1 MFPKRVIIEDQT
13 LRDGIQNEEKILST
27 DEKIEI
33 IHRLI
38 SAGIRRFQVTSF
50 VNPKRVPQMGDAE
63 ELIERLKHISNVDF
77 YGLVLNRK
85 GLERAIKSSCV
96 NVEISI
102 SASNTHSLKNTGMT
116 TEQAITEME
125 WMVKKALD
133 SGLKVRAGVQC
144 AFGCRYE
151 GRIRED
157 LVIKIVEQEVKLGAS
172 EIALADTTGMAHPL
186 QIKKLTSKVLALT
199 ENLPVFLH
207 LHDTEGKGLANA
219 FAAME
224 VGIHCFDVT
233 TAGMGGCPF
242 IPGATGNIAGE
253 DLVFMLHQM
262 EIQTGID
269 VNKLAEVANFLRNLF
284 KKDFPGKMSKILE
297 REDIKCIP

>member
-1 MFPKRVIIEDQT
+1 MLPEKVIIEDQT
-13 LRDGIQNEEKILST
+13 LRDGIQNEDKLLST
-27 DEKIEI
+27 DEKIDVI
-33 IHRLI
+33 YRLI
-38 SAGIRRFQVTSF
+38 DAGIKRFQVTSF
-50 VNPKRVPQMGDAE
+50 VNPGKVPQMRDAE
-63 ELIERLKHISNVDF
+63 ELIERLKDISNVSF

-85 GLERAIKSSCV
+85 GLERAIKSSCL

-116 TEQAITEME
+116 TDHAIKELE
-125 WMVKKALD
+125 WMIKMALD

-151 GRIRED
+151 GRIHED
-157 LVIKIVEQEVKLGAS
+157 LVIRIVEQEIKLGAS

-186 QIKKLTSKVLALT
+186 QVKKLASRALALAG
-199 ENLPVFLH
+199 NIPVFLH
-207 LHDTEGKGLANA
+207 LHDTEGKGLVNA

-224 VGIHCFDVT
+224 VGIYCFDVT

-253 DLVFMLHQM
+253 DLAFMLQQM
-262 EIQTGID
+262 NIHTGID
-269 VNKLAEVANFLRNLF
+269 VKKLAETANLLRTIF
-284 KKDFPGKMSKILE
+284 KKDFPGKVSRVLAA
-297 REDIKCIP
+297 RDIKCIF